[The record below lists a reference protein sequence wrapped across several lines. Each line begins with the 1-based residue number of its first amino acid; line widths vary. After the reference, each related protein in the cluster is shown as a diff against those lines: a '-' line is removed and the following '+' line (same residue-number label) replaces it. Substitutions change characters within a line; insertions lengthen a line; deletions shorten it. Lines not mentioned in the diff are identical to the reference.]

1 MEDITKL
8 LAEAQGAD
16 AGARNRL
23 WQALYDDLH
32 RLARSQLRRNGGA
45 NASLDTTAL
54 LHEAYIKMVR
64 VDEVHADSRGQFFSY
79 ASKVMRSIVIDICRE
94 RMTERRGGGIAD
106 ITLNTSISD
115 SVARSDEDLVRISD
129 ALEELGKVSPRL
141 VQVVEMRF
149 FGGLTEEEIAE
160 ALGVT
165 TRTVER
171 DWNKARMLM
180 LAAVS

>member
-1 MEDITKL
+1 MDNITQL
-8 LAEAQGAD
+8 LAAARGAD
-16 AGARNRL
+16 VEAKNRL
-23 WQALYDDLH
+23 WQALYGELH
-32 RLARSQLRRNGGA
+32 GLAHAQLRRAGGA
-45 NASLDTTAL
+45 NGSLDTTSL

-64 VDEVHADSRGQFFSY
+64 TDDVHGDSRGQFFSY

-94 RMTERRGGGIAD
+94 RMSQRRGGGVAD

-115 SVARSDEDLVRISD
+115 TVARSDEDLVRISD
-129 ALEELGKVSPRL
+129 ALEELGKVHPRL

-149 FGGLTEEEIAE
+149 FGGLTAVEIAN

-171 DWNKARMLM
+171 DWDKARMLM

>member
-8 LAEAQGAD
+8 LAD
-16 AGARNRL
+16 AKDNDPDARNRL
-23 WQALYDDLH
+23 WEALYGELH
-32 RLARSQLRRNGGA
+32 RLASSQLRRSGGA

-54 LHEAYIKMVR
+54 LHEAYIKMIR
-64 VDEVHADSRGQFFSY
+64 VDDLHAGSRGQFFSY

-94 RMTERRGGGIAD
+94 RMAERRGGGMAD
-106 ITLNTSISD
+106 ITLNTAISET
-115 SVARSDEDLVRISD
+115 VARSDEDLVRIND
-129 ALEELGKVSPRL
+129 ALEELGKVNPRL

-149 FGGLTEEEIAE
+149 FGGLTEDEIAE

-165 TRTVER
+165 TRTVQR
-171 DWNKARMLM
+171 DWDKARMLM